1 MGCAS
6 KYAASRP
13 CKLFLLG
20 FETAT
25 WHVETATWHLRAS
38 KASKAQTA
46 AFESSSMRHHRT
58 SLGPDKLFLL
68 GFETVTWHVETA
80 MWHLRASKASK
91 ASFRRLLHTAPWYA
105 PRPHRLFL
113 LGFETATWH
122 VLAPFKS
129 LNTQNPPQKLVRHGL
144 WLHLCLVWHP
154 STLLLGP
161 ANCFYWVSKLL
172 RGTF

>member
-1 MGCAS
+1 MARRNC
-6 KYAASRP
+6 YAA
-13 CKLFLLG
+13 
-20 FETAT
+20 
-25 WHVETATWHLRAS
+25 LRAS

-46 AFESSSMRHHRT
+46 AFESSSIRHHRT
-58 SLGPDKLFLL
+58 SLGPDKRFLL
-68 GFETVTWHVETA
+68 GYW
-80 MWHLRASKASK
+80 ASKLLRGTSK
-91 ASFRRLLHTAPWYA
+91 LLRGFKSIKSLKSLRCSFRRLLHTAPWYA

-129 LNTQNPPQKLVRHGL
+129 LNTQKPPQKLVRHGL

-161 ANCFYWVSKLL
+161 ANCFYWVSNLL